1 MKHYKCEKYQQQKSN
16 QTDVGSCQYNKF
28 VAILE
33 DLKCFGEKFANY
45 FAEVNLH
52 TH

>member
-1 MKHYKCEKYQQQKSN
+1 MKHYECEKYQQQKSN

-33 DLKCFGEKFANY
+33 DLKFL
-45 FAEVNLH
+45 VRNLPIISQK
-52 TH
+52 